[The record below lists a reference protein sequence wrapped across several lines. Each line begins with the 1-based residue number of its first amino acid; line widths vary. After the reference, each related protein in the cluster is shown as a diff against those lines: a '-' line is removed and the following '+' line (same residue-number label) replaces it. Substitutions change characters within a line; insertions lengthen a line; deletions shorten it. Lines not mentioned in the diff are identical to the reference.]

1 MRELFIYYQ
10 LRSENTGAAVD
21 AVCSFQAKLREQH
34 PQLIARLLRGAE
46 ATGKNR
52 TWMETYSTDP
62 AKDALGV
69 DAELQSRIE
78 LSARGLTPF
87 IDGSRHTE
95 VFDSC
100 AS

>member
-10 LRSENTGAAVD
+10 LRSESTGAAVA
-21 AVCSFQAKLREQH
+21 AVCSFQAKLRRQH
-34 PQLIARLLRGAE
+34 PQLIARLLQGAE

-62 AKDALGV
+62 AIDADGV
-69 DAELQSRIE
+69 GAELQTSIE
-78 LSARGLTPF
+78 QLARHLTPF